1 MLTHSGIAGKLH
13 LVDLAGCERIEKS
26 GATGETMK
34 ASATSVRLTRLR
46 LHFNSNP
53 AVSISALRL
62 VYSQS
67 DCQCSPFHH
76 AQEALAIN
84 SSLSA
89 LGDVVAAL
97 ATKAKH
103 VPYRC
108 CL

>member
-34 ASATSVRLTRLR
+34 ASATS
-46 LHFNSNP
+46 LHFKSDP
-53 AVSISALRL
+53 ALLISALRL
-62 VYSQS
+62 VCSQR
-67 DCQCSPFHH
+67 DRQCSLFHH

>member
-34 ASATSVRLTRLR
+34 ASATSLHLALLR
-46 LHFNSNP
+46 LHFKSNP
-53 AVSISALRL
+53 TLLISALRL
-62 VYSQS
+62 VCSQS
-67 DCQCSPFHH
+67 DCQCSPFHRP
-76 AQEALAIN
+76 QEALAIN

-97 ATKAKH
+97 VTKAKH

>member
-53 AVSISALRL
+53 AV
-62 VYSQS
+62 
-67 DCQCSPFHH
+67 
-76 AQEALAIN
+76 
-84 SSLSA
+84 
-89 LGDVVAAL
+89 
-97 ATKAKH
+97 
-103 VPYRC
+103 
-108 CL
+108 